1 MADLSTWRA
10 LAELMTAAG
19 RPRDSLIRS
28 RRTPVDVRFWRLR
41 LRARVPGTM
50 PACVSGAWRLVGD
63 PSRPLGDR
71 GEIAGL
77 DQFVRLKM
85 REDARTGGRAQ
96 RGHGA
101 RIGQL
106 EDAYAVVASEHPV
119 VRFKPADGPR
129 HPPHDSC
136 PVRGRGDEPF
146 DRLIGEAE
154 QDQVLCHY
162 YHPGAR
168 TQI

>member
-85 REDARTGGRAQ
+85 TAARSEG
-96 RGHGA
+96 
-101 RIGQL
+101 
-106 EDAYAVVASEHPV
+106 VATN
-119 VRFKPADGPR
+119 
-129 HPPHDSC
+129 
-136 PVRGRGDEPF
+136 
-146 DRLIGEAE
+146 RLIVSSVRPNRTRYFATTTTPVQGRRSDLALP
-154 QDQVLCHY
+154 VSIAAAVSGFN
-162 YHPGAR
+162 PGRRDRPFA
-168 TQI
+168 